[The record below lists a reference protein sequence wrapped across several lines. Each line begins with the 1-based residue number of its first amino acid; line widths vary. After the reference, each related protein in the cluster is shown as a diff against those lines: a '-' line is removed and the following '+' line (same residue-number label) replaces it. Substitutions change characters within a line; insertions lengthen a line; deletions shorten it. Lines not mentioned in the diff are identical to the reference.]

1 MLAQGK
7 EGSMGLLRLAQE
19 TPEVSPATT
28 VAEAVAIM
36 TTRRVGAVA
45 VTRGRKILGVFTER
59 DLMRRVVFE
68 RRDPDTTIVRDVM
81 TSPARTVP
89 DSMSVEE
96 AATLMRD
103 AHIRHLAVVDRDG
116 DLLGMVGLRYILYD
130 LLGELEQ
137 KVDGLHM
144 YLMVDGPGG

>member
-1 MLAQGK
+1 
-7 EGSMGLLRLAQE
+7 MGLLRLAQE
-19 TPEVSPATT
+19 TPEIAPELS

-68 RRDPDTTIVRDVM
+68 MRDPAATPISDVM

-89 DSMSVEE
+89 ESMSVEE
-96 AATLMRD
+96 AAALMRKS
-103 AHIRHLAVVDRDG
+103 HFRHLAIVDRDG
-116 DLLGMVGLRYILYD
+116 NLLGLVGLRYLLYEM
-130 LLGELEQ
+130 LEELER
-137 KVDGLHM
+137 KVEGLHS

>member
-1 MLAQGK
+1 
-7 EGSMGLLRLAQE
+7 MGLLRLVQE
-19 TPEVSPATT
+19 TPEVAPEVS

-68 RRDPDTTIVRDVM
+68 MRDPAATLIKDVM

-89 DSMSVEE
+89 ESVSVEE
-96 AATLMRD
+96 AAAVMRKS
-103 AHIRHLAVVDRDG
+103 HFRHLAVVDKDG
-116 DLLGMVGLRYILYD
+116 NLLGLVGLRYLLYEM
-130 LLGELEQ
+130 LEELER
-137 KVDGLHM
+137 KVGGLHGD
-144 YLMVDGPGG
+144 LMVDGPGG